1 MRACMTCLSQLR
13 KCCIDGCMNAGHFY
27 GHIGPEW
34 DMDKTLYFFTAG
46 RYEFV
51 NKGCDLYLESLA
63 RLNHMLKQTGTTL
76 PYWTCSL
83 FYCCDLL
90 LCHLRYNA
98 TPDYH
103 AVQART

>member
-1 MRACMTCLSQLR
+1 MALLKRMLMLAELILLSTRRLLLADLYT
-13 KCCIDGCMNAGHFY
+13 ILLAGHFY

-63 RLNHMLKQTGTTL
+63 RLNHMLKQIGR
-76 PYWTCSL
+76 
-83 FYCCDLL
+83 L
-90 LCHLRYNA
+90 LCWGSMMA
-98 TPDYH
+98 EETFM
-103 AVQART
+103 AVLL